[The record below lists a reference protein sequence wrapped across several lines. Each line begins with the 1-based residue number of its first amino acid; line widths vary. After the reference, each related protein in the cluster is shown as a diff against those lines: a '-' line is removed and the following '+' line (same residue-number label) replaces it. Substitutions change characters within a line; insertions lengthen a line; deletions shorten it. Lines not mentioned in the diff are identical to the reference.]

1 MIDRLHPLTIL
12 IYFLYA
18 GMIPAFSRNPFLHG
32 LCLLTGFF
40 MLFTWKE
47 VRDILR
53 QIPFYLLFFIIISLF
68 NPFFYHNGNTILFY
82 MAGRRITLEAL
93 LFGADSAL
101 MVMGVLIWFISL
113 SHYMT
118 GEKILHLFGRISAK
132 GATIISLVF
141 RLIPHYSQYIR
152 SYRRHQKLLGLYG
165 DGSFIESIRAEGR
178 IFAGFLTWAL
188 EHSMTTADSMTSRGY
203 GTARRHS
210 FSIFHFRFKDTLI
223 LLLIFASAGIMIASI
238 ASGILTTEYYPV
250 IILPEIGTYSILTY
264 LVYIIS
270 SLLLTFYS
278 FYKTACFRCRDEKVY
293 FS

>member
-12 IYFLYA
+12 LYFLYA

-47 VRDILR
+47 VKNILR
-53 QIPFYLLFFIIISLF
+53 QIPFYLLFFIIVSLF
-68 NPFFYHNGNTILFY
+68 NPFFYHNGNTVLFY

-101 MVMGVLIWFISL
+101 MVTGVLIWFISL

-132 GATIISLVF
+132 GATIISLVL

-152 SYRRHQKLLGLYG
+152 AYRRHQKLLGLYG
-165 DGSFIESIRAEGR
+165 DGSFIESVRAEGR
-178 IFAGFLTWAL
+178 IFAGFLTWTL

-203 GTARRHS
+203 GTVRRKS
-210 FSIFHFRFKDTLI
+210 FSPFRFRAKDVIILI
-223 LLLIFASAGIMIASI
+223 TILVCAGFMIFALARGFFY
-238 ASGILTTEYYPV
+238 TEYYPV
-250 IILPEIGTYSILTY
+250 LVLPAQNLTSVSAE

-270 SLLLTFYS
+270 ASALTIRSLIYEH
-278 FYKTACFRCRDEKVY
+278 K
-293 FS
+293 

>member
-12 IYFLYA
+12 LYFLYA

-40 MLFTWKE
+40 MLFTWKD
-47 VRDILR
+47 VKNILR
-53 QIPFYLLFFIIISLF
+53 QTPFYLLFFIIVSLF
-68 NPFFYHNGNTILFY
+68 NPFFYHNGNTVLFY

-101 MVMGVLIWFISL
+101 MVTGVLVWFISL

-132 GATIISLVF
+132 GATIISLVL

-152 SYRRHQKLLGLYG
+152 AYRRHQKLLGLYG
-165 DGSFIESIRAEGR
+165 DGSFIESVRAEGR
-178 IFAGFLTWAL
+178 IFAGFLTWTL

-203 GTARRHS
+203 GVVPRRS
-210 FSIFHFRFKDTLI
+210 FTPFRLRVKDTIIIIAIISCAGFLTFT
-223 LLLIFASAGIMIASI
+223 LARGIFTA
-238 ASGILTTEYYPV
+238 EYYPV
-250 IILPEIGTYSILTY
+250 IVLPKQSLISISAEM
-264 LVYIIS
+264 VYIIS
-270 SLLLTFYS
+270 ASFLTVRSLIYEN
-278 FYKTACFRCRDEKVY
+278 K
-293 FS
+293 

>member
-12 IYFLYA
+12 FYFLYA

-47 VRDILR
+47 IKDILR

-68 NPFFYHNGNTILFY
+68 NPFFYHNGNTVLFY

-93 LFGADSAL
+93 LFGTDSAL

-118 GEKILHLFGRISAK
+118 GEKVLHLFGRISAK

-141 RLIPHYSQYIR
+141 RLIPHYTQYVKA
-152 SYRRHQKLLGLYG
+152 YRRHQKLLGLYG
-165 DGSFIESIRAEGR
+165 DGSFIESLRAEGH

-203 GTARRHS
+203 GVTRRRS
-210 FSIFHFRFKDTLI
+210 FSIFSFRTKDALI
-223 LLLIFASAGIMIASI
+223 LLLTFASAGLMITSTC
-238 ASGILTTEYYPV
+238 SGILTTDYYPV
-250 IILPEIGTYSILTY
+250 IVLPEMGIYTVLIY

-270 SLLLTFYS
+270 SVYLTLYS
-278 FYKTACFRCRDEKVY
+278 FFKVTL
-293 FS
+293 SLS